1 MWSKGLRRCALGGIP
16 AVVSLA
22 LCAAI
27 LACAVPRA
35 AAQPSKALP
44 AKVAEL
50 IPAAKQ
56 EGELVIFGQA
66 LNPSQA
72 RAVSQALGD
81 FYGFPIKLNVV
92 VGLHVAK
99 AAEVVDAAKHGVP
112 SGLDIFWTTAENIET
127 LSKGGA
133 LEAFD
138 WTKALGLDPALKFSE
153 YGLKSHDGVLSSVF
167 YNTGL
172 VKPADAPKS
181 YQDLLDPKWR
191 GRIAMPRS
199 PGPWVNLTYALG
211 EEETARL
218 LEALIHQ
225 QQAKLLPTYPD
236 VKARVISGEFSAG
249 NWRRRLCRGSARCA
263 GRQCRSPSDRARA
276 LGFCAPEGC
285 APPGAREALGLLGGE
300 PGGAAASRSLARSR
314 ARIFPR
320 NLRVEIR
327 RGKDSQ
333 DRDLRLHGREFRP
346 AEPTL
351 RANHGDCSL
360 ILLAARFAGF

>member
-199 PGPWVNLTYALG
+199 PGPWVNLTYASSHL
-211 EEETARL
+211 
-218 LEALIHQ
+218 
-225 QQAKLLPTYPD
+225 
-236 VKARVISGEFSAG
+236 S
-249 NWRRRLCRGSARCA
+249 
-263 GRQCRSPSDRARA
+263 
-276 LGFCAPEGC
+276 
-285 APPGAREALGLLGGE
+285 
-300 PGGAAASRSLARSR
+300 
-314 ARIFPR
+314 
-320 NLRVEIR
+320 
-327 RGKDSQ
+327 
-333 DRDLRLHGREFRP
+333 
-346 AEPTL
+346 
-351 RANHGDCSL
+351 
-360 ILLAARFAGF
+360 